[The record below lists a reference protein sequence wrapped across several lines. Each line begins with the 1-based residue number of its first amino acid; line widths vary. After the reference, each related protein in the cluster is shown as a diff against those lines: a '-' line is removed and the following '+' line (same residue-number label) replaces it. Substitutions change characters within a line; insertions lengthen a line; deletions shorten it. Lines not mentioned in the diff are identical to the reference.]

1 MSARGFSRFRGG
13 GSLWKTSWRGRIPYT
28 EMCCIE
34 GFGDQFYL
42 SNSDLMPLDFVGG
55 SWFAVVVGITSPP
68 AVGTWEGIARGS
80 AAGSGAWDLSYT
92 SNAGGGLLFRL
103 RLNVGLP
110 SEMTFAST
118 VVVVGDPQEYAAL
131 GYEVF
136 YRIFVQAVPVSG
148 GAPNGSIAMWAEGQN
163 VAPVGA
169 NPLSDPYSAASPATV
184 LGLAA
189 ADTQALQAPNCIH
202 GAVAGASSTQLD
214 PLNAGGAA
222 TPFFADIEEQF
233 QITSP
238 PPFALD
244 GSPAAGFAVLNGW
257 RANNPALPVGN
268 APASWLPYEGADALA
283 YGNPEGGVLTV
294 MCGQAVFAQDV

>member
-1 MSARGFSRFRGG
+1 
-13 GSLWKTSWRGRIPYT
+13 
-28 EMCCIE
+28 
-34 GFGDQFYL
+34 
-42 SNSDLMPLDFVGG
+42 
-55 SWFAVVVGITSPP
+55 
-68 AVGTWEGIARGS
+68 
-80 AAGSGAWDLSYT
+80 
-92 SNAGGGLLFRL
+92 
-103 RLNVGLP
+103 
-110 SEMTFAST
+110 
-118 VVVVGDPQEYAAL
+118 
-131 GYEVF
+131 
-136 YRIFVQAVPVSG
+136 
-148 GAPNGSIAMWAEGQN
+148 
-163 VAPVGA
+163 VGA